1 MLKPI
6 IFSTLLL
13 FCSYSTVNAMQ
24 IYVQIFV
31 NAQIENTLA
40 LDVEPGDNIE
50 QVKAKIQEI
59 DGYDPLVQVL
69 YFGDILLEDG
79 ATLADYNIPRG
90 GLLSDFISSQPLPVE
105 LNSFTSTVINNTVKL
120 NWTTATEVNSSSFD
134 VEKTTI
140 NKENWISLS
149 SIKASGNSNSPKNYS
164 FVDRNIISGKYN
176 YRLKMVDNDGTFKYS
191 TAIEANISE
200 PYKFALEQN
209 FPNPFNPS
217 TTISFT
223 LPLISRV
230 VLSIY
235 NELGQ
240 KVAELFNGEKAAGS
254 HSIEWNAGNF
264 NSGIYFYELK
274 TEKYSLTKKL
284 ILMK

>member
-254 HSIEWNAGNF
+254 HSIEWNAGDF

>member
-223 LPLISRV
+223 LPLMSRV